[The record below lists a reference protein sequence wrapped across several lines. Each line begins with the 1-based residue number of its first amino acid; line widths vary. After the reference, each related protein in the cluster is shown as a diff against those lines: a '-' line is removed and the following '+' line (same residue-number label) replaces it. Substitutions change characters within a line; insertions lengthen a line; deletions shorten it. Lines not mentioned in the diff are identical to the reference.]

1 MNVLLLLFSPLRWVC
16 KTTTTVNNIDEFS
29 LTSSC
34 INCLFLI
41 KWICLLGKEE
51 KWYYSF
57 SSHLSVSSSTRPPTR
72 FLIWAHRCGWNIRKG
87 KEIRESHSTW
97 ISPTIFCE
105 NNKMLLARFYL
116 ERITFSTSRNAEK
129 TSLEER
135 RQPKEIEPLKW
146 RRQPNKTKMNR
157 WRELTFLFFEF
168 RRHLIRT
175 RVSISHQK
183 ERSKKKN
190 KLLGFF
196 TQEIG
201 QKMGDSCAGITGNRK
216 QTKRK
221 GRKKERKKF

>member
-1 MNVLLLLFSPLRWVC
+1 M
-16 KTTTTVNNIDEFS
+16 
-29 LTSSC
+29 
-34 INCLFLI
+34 FLI

-72 FLIWAHRCGWNIRKG
+72 FLIWAHRCGWDTKA

-116 ERITFSTSRNAEK
+116 ERITFSTSRNGEK

-135 RQPKEIEPLKW
+135 RQLKEIEPLEW
-146 RRQPNKTKMNR
+146 KTKKKMNR
-157 WRELTFLFFEF
+157 WRELTFFYFFFEF

-183 ERSKKKN
+183 ERSKKNKN
-190 KLLGFF
+190 KLFGFF

-221 GRKKERKKF
+221 ERKKKVQKNICVDL